1 MNVLAGPLRAITR
14 WWQLT
19 KARQVKEECSFLK
32 KRTKKLLTIG
42 ARLGPAASL
51 TLTLKQQKFFVSF
64 FQKRNTCFRLPSA
77 RLRLGY

>member
-1 MNVLAGPLRAITR
+1 MSVLAGRLRAITR
-14 WWQLT
+14 WWQLK

-51 TLTLKQQKFFVSF
+51 TLT
-64 FQKRNTCFRLPSA
+64 
-77 RLRLGY
+77 